1 MATVLFI
8 VADYTGHLHS
18 TYQIARSLCR
28 RGHTIVYLG
37 TEKMRA
43 QVCAQG
49 FAFHVTPFL
58 GTLPSSNKLWGA
70 LSLRPA
76 VLGSLRHKLAQIR
89 ALRVEAGRALEELRV
104 IPREID
110 EIIETYHPDLLI
122 FDPFLL
128 MFYLPFHKRSIPAA
142 AISIFPLFDADP
154 WVPPYTSG
162 LIPRQTVQSRMLVEL
177 SWLKCRL
184 QYGRY
189 KLRTYLEALIG
200 GYSDMSSIEVLAR
213 ETEFELKREWRT
225 RPLYFDL
232 KFESVP
238 ELVLTSETFDFP
250 RKKPLPARTHYIG
263 PCVDL
268 ERREEEFSWEGIEL
282 GEKLILCALGTVN
295 VRHNTRDRE
304 SFLHKVCAVARKR
317 PSYSFILAVGHDL
330 DVDAF
335 SAAPPNV
342 YLYTSVPQL
351 QVLKRAHLM
360 IQHGG
365 ANSIKECIF
374 LGIPMLIY
382 PMRAD
387 QPGNAARIVYRQLGL
402 RGNFK
407 RDTVADI
414 DTKINLILT
423 DPRFRLNVERMREHF
438 LEYQNSQKG
447 IEVLEGFMKPEARV
461 MDASQ
466 NERGR

>member
-1 MATVLFI
+1 
-8 VADYTGHLHS
+8 
-18 TYQIARSLCR
+18 
-28 RGHTIVYLG
+28 
-37 TEKMRA
+37 MRA
-43 QVCAQG
+43 KVCAQG
-49 FAFHVTPFL
+49 FAFHVAPFL
-58 GTLPSSNKLWGA
+58 GALPSSNKLWGTLSPRSA
-70 LSLRPA
+70 L
-76 VLGSLRHKLAQIR
+76 LGSLKPKPAQIR
-89 ALRVEAGRALEELRV
+89 ALRMEAGRALEKLKF
-104 IPREID
+104 IPQEID
-110 EIIETYHPDLLI
+110 EIIETYSPALLI
-122 FDPFLL
+122 FDPFML
-128 MFYLPFHKRSIPAA
+128 MFYMPFHKRCIPAA

-162 LIPRQTVQSRMLVEL
+162 LIPRPTVQSRVLVEL

-189 KLRTYLEALIG
+189 KLRSYLEALIG
-200 GYSDMSSIEVLAR
+200 GCSDISSIEVLAR
-213 ETEFELKREWRT
+213 ETDFELKREWRT

-232 KFESVP
+232 KFKSVP

-250 RKKPLPARTHYIG
+250 RKKPLPANTRYIG

-282 GEKLILCALGTVN
+282 REKLILCALGTVD
-295 VRHNTRDRE
+295 VRHNTKDRE

-317 PSYSFILAVGHDL
+317 PSYSFILAIGHDL
-330 DVDAF
+330 DAGAF

-342 YLYTSVPQL
+342 YVYTSVPQL
-351 QVLKRAHLM
+351 QVLKRTHLM

-374 LGIPMLIY
+374 LGVPMLIY

-387 QPGNAARIVYRQLGL
+387 QPGNSARIVYHQLGL

-407 RDTVADI
+407 RDTIADI
-414 DTKINLILT
+414 DAKINLILT
-423 DPRFRLNVERMREHF
+423 DPRFRLNVERMKQHF

-447 IEVLEGFMKPEARV
+447 IEVVEGFMKPGARRV
-461 MDASQ
+461 NA
-466 NERGR
+466 